1 MTVVLRWLNNNPGSP
16 RTWSSLQDHSNLLLQ
31 TYYEWIADDALCS
44 WIETPVKPTQKYDA
58 VYNRTCNRNMN
69 DTVRP
74 VSLEPVFLNGKQFN
88 RGHYWANNGSSYPE
102 HFYTATPPYV
112 FHMYIHRDAIV
123 TDLGDVITNHLKLVL
138 HTCSHDADPRV
149 PLFDNL
155 ERILLHNELHDN
167 VINQYRGTAV
177 FHCMVEIMPRL
188 AVHLQFL
195 KPNPEIRILVP
206 EDGGRTAELTEII
219 GLNKSRLVTGVRRAK
234 FLYQPRATG
243 CGFANVQESQMLPQ
257 LYRNYIKRTFPPQP
271 RNRLILI
278 RRSGMRRFTDLKGV
292 ENENV

>member
-1 MTVVLRWLNNNPGSP
+1 MELVSGARDDYIQLLSNYSNVMTVVLRWLNNNPGSP

-112 FHMYIHRDAIV
+112 FHSIFIEM
-123 TDLGDVITNHLKLVL
+123 
-138 HTCSHDADPRV
+138 
-149 PLFDNL
+149 
-155 ERILLHNELHDN
+155 LLL
-167 VINQYRGTAV
+167 
-177 FHCMVEIMPRL
+177 L
-188 AVHLQFL
+188 
-195 KPNPEIRILVP
+195 
-206 EDGGRTAELTEII
+206 
-219 GLNKSRLVTGVRRAK
+219 S
-234 FLYQPRATG
+234 
-243 CGFANVQESQMLPQ
+243 
-257 LYRNYIKRTFPPQP
+257 
-271 RNRLILI
+271 
-278 RRSGMRRFTDLKGV
+278 
-292 ENENV
+292 